1 MAAGKLR
8 SKSGG
13 CCWDPGS
20 LECFRRSGL
29 PGEAAEDPHPDR
41 LEPGRQ
47 CEGLCIAPFL
57 QTDTT
62 WLLCVALLL
71 APGASVLETSNLSSD
86 AWQPPQAKPEP
97 TMQLSLRRPENEARK
112 DDPHRAVQ
120 RRPSEH
126 PTSANN
132 VRKMRL
138 FSEHVCVDCRYY
150 EQQRVSIRDIPRS
163 LCIRQRAVPVVPN
176 RRQVQAVRLPCKTA
190 P

>member
-120 RRPSEH
+120 RRPSEANTPQV
-126 PTSANN
+126 PTSAKCGCFRNMFALTAGTTNN
-132 VRKMRL
+132 SAYL
-138 FSEHVCVDCRYY
+138 SEIFPDLSASVNAQYQSYQTGGRFK
-150 EQQRVSIRDIPRS
+150 Q
-163 LCIRQRAVPVVPN
+163 
-176 RRQVQAVRLPCKTA
+176 
-190 P
+190 